1 LENNSI
7 VFAKNKNLDFFP
19 RMRAMSLD
27 SSMNQE
33 EETEINELKKKLDS
47 ALSVINKL
55 DTKLEELKY
64 LVLKIYLFSLVNIFQ
79 MINSFLF

>member
-1 LENNSI
+1 
-7 VFAKNKNLDFFP
+7 
-19 RMRAMSLD
+19 MRAMSLD

>member
-1 LENNSI
+1 
-7 VFAKNKNLDFFP
+7 
-19 RMRAMSLD
+19 MRAMSLD

-64 LVLKIYLFSLVNIFQ
+64 LVFNFNLNYSYIIIMIYFIIV
-79 MINSFLF
+79 

>member
-1 LENNSI
+1 
-7 VFAKNKNLDFFP
+7 
-19 RMRAMSLD
+19 MRAMSLD

-64 LVLKIYLFSLVNIFQ
+64 LVL
-79 MINSFLF
+79 